1 MTVGLL
7 AAAVKPLMNKAAK
20 GWHLLFLAT
29 VVGAVLSLVSG
40 LIMATVGSFIA
51 TLVMT
56 AIGFMVGAYFLF
68 EIRSHFV
75 RTANANKKPATKK
88 KA

>member
-1 MTVGLL
+1 M
-7 AAAVKPLMNKAAK
+7 KYPLE
-20 GWHLLFLAT
+20 WHRQAQSTIHYQQATFGLFLAT